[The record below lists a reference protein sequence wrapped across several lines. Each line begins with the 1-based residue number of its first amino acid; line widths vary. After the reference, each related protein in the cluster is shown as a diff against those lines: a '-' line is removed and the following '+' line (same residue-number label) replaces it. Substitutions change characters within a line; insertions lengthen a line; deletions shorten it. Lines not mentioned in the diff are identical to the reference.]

1 MTTSSSAKRDASGGA
16 GGAQGCKRCFARG
29 LAQGLLRVYRG
40 GMTTDETTTQAHP
53 DQLRITD
60 PERMRALAHPVRMD
74 LLAYL
79 DDVGEATATECAA
92 HLRQTVANCSFH
104 LRTLAKAGFVE
115 PAEPRGRERPWRA
128 VSRAR
133 SFTADPLDPASRRAV
148 LELGEIS
155 VRREAERYIDHL
167 RHVDHDAVVDPE
179 LIPLTQLTT
188 SAFWAT
194 PEETAE
200 LIEGMYA
207 LMKRFDGRTVDPA
220 IRPGGAR
227 MMRLFTAINPDMAF
241 EPTAEAA
248 PPAPQQED

>member
-1 MTTSSSAKRDASGGA
+1 M
-16 GGAQGCKRCFARG
+16 
-29 LAQGLLRVYRG
+29 LRVYRDA
-40 GMTTDETTTQAHP
+40 MTTDDTPTQAHP

-148 LELGEIS
+148 LELGEIAA
-155 VRREAERYIDHL
+155 RREVERYIDHL
-167 RHVDHDAVVDPE
+167 RRTDASDAIDPE
-179 LIPLTQLTT
+179 MVPLTQT
-188 SAFWAT
+188 STHGFWAT
-194 PEETAE
+194 PEEATEVIAV
-200 LIEGMYA
+200 LNSISD
-207 LMKRFDGRTVDPA
+207 RFDGRAEDPA
-220 IRPGGAR
+220 RRPPGAR
-227 MMRLFTAINPDMAF
+227 LMRLFTAIIPDLDH
-241 EPTAEAA
+241 EPTPAA
-248 PPAPQQED
+248 PTQQQED